1 MLKQPLRS
9 KTTPKSRPG
18 SQPGRPTSDVGRSM
32 ANGRNGQ
39 GLRTQ
44 RRTQQMVNQVI
55 DKANLADSQTKTTK
69 KPSIFGADLLK
80 IVSLGGQDGIGA
92 KNMIIVEYGN
102 DAVVIDCGIELG
114 LDLPGINYAIPDI
127 EYLKSIKSKL
137 KGYIL
142 THGHLDHIGALPHVL
157 VDCPAP
163 IYGSNFTIGMVQ
175 KVLANQSES
184 AHLINQ
190 LNFIAMNMDNHE
202 RLVIGQAFKVEL
214 VRITHSI
221 PESSLVILETPVGR
235 LVNTGDFRLDPEPLD
250 RQPSDTERIKEIG
263 RQGVAILMSES
274 TNAQIPGRVP
284 TEHTLQ
290 ASISDIIRKTKG
302 RLFVA
307 SFSSNI
313 NRIQMIINAAAD
325 SGRQIA
331 FDGRSMIQ
339 HVELAV
345 KLGLLK
351 VPKDT
356 IISVANLANLPD
368 ERLLLMCTGG
378 QGEPGASIPRMSANE
393 HKHIN
398 LRVGDT
404 VVISSKPIPGNERP
418 YEKLAASLVAMGCKI
433 YKAPTWEVDGATGP
447 LHVSGHGYRDEHR
460 EMIELTNPDYLIPIY
475 AAADHRQY
483 HCQVGQTAAGLKPSQ
498 TLLVN
503 NGDLVTLS
511 KHGELKITPEAV
523 PCGSV
528 LVDDAGQMVPGVVVK
543 DRLMLTESG
552 LVVVVL
558 TISRPGGQLLAS
570 PDIVT
575 RGFIHIRDSEDLM
588 HQFRAELKRA
598 VSQRFDRVPLDRFKV
613 ELKDHATNFLY
624 NQTKRSPIVIPV
636 INVVGPGGSKANNQ
650 PTAAKKTPVRSRN

>member
-1 MLKQPLRS
+1 MPKPPP
-9 KTTPKSRPG
+9 KPKKANPPKS
-18 SQPGRPTSDVGRSM
+18 GRAKADVGRSM

-39 GLRTQ
+39 GSRSQ

-55 DKANLADSQTKTTK
+55 DKANLADSQPKTNKK

-92 KNMIIVEYGN
+92 KNMVIVEHGN

-163 IYGSNFTIGMVQ
+163 VYGSSFTIGMVQ
-175 KVLANQSES
+175 KVLANQTES
-184 AHLINQ
+184 AHLVDQ
-190 LNFIAMNMDNHE
+190 LDFFSMNMDNHE
-202 RLVIGQAFKVEL
+202 KLLIGKAFKVEL
-214 VRITHSI
+214 IRITHSI
-221 PESSLVILETPVGR
+221 PESSLVVLETPAGR
-235 LVNTGDFRLDPEPLD
+235 LVHTGDFRLDPEPLD
-250 RQPSDTERIKEIG
+250 RQPSDIERIKEIG

-274 TNAQIPGRVP
+274 TNAQTPGRVP

-290 ASISDIIRKTKG
+290 ESISDIIRRTKG

-313 NRIQMIINAAAD
+313 NRVQMIINAAAD

-351 VPKDT
+351 VPKGT
-356 IISVANLANLPD
+356 IVSVANLANLPD
-368 ERLLLMCTGG
+368 DRLLLMCTGG

-404 VVISSKPIPGNERP
+404 IVISSKPIPGNERP
-418 YEKLAASLVAMGCKI
+418 YQKLSAELTALGCKV
-433 YKAPTWEVDGATGP
+433 YKAPTWEVDGAIGP

-460 EMIELTNPDYLIPIY
+460 EMIELTKPDYLVPIY

-483 HCQVGQTAAGLKPSQ
+483 HCQIGQLEAGLKPEQ
-498 TLLVN
+498 TLMAN
-503 NGDLVTLS
+503 NGDLITLNPS
-511 KHGELKITPEAV
+511 GEMKITPEAV

-543 DRLMLTESG
+543 DRLLLTESG

-598 VSQRFDRVPLDRFKV
+598 VGQRFDRVPLDRFKL

-636 INVVGPGGSKANNQ
+636 INVVGPGGTKANG
-650 PTAAKKTPVRSRN
+650 PAAAAKKTMAKARN

>member
-1 MLKQPLRS
+1 MPKQP
-9 KTTPKSRPG
+9 PKSKPKPKPKPK
-18 SQPGRPTSDVGRSM
+18 QAKPDVGRSM
-32 ANGRNGQ
+32 ANGRNGP
-39 GLRTQ
+39 GSRTQ

-55 DKANLADSQTKTTK
+55 DKANLADSQTKPAKK
-69 KPSIFGADLLK
+69 KPSVFGADLLK

-92 KNMIIVEYGN
+92 KNMVIVEYGN

-142 THGHLDHIGALPHVL
+142 THGHLDHIGALPHVMI
-157 VDCPAP
+157 DCPAP
-163 IYGSNFTIGMVQ
+163 VYGSSFTIGMVQ
-175 KVLANQSES
+175 KVLANQTES
-184 AHLINQ
+184 AHLVDQ
-190 LNFIAMNMDNHE
+190 LDFISMNMDNHE
-202 RLVIGQAFKVEL
+202 KLIIGKAFKVEL
-214 VRITHSI
+214 IRITHSI
-221 PESSLVILETPVGR
+221 PESSLVLLETPVGR
-235 LVNTGDFRLDPEPLD
+235 LVHTGDFRLDPEPLD
-250 RQPSDTERIKEIG
+250 RQPSDIDRIKEIG

-274 TNAQIPGRVP
+274 TNAQTPGRVP

-290 ASISDIIRKTKG
+290 ESISDIIRKTKG

-313 NRIQMIINAAAD
+313 NRVQMIINAAAD
-325 SGRQIA
+325 AGRKIA

-356 IISVANLANLPD
+356 IVSVANLANLPD
-368 ERLLLMCTGG
+368 DRLLLMCTGG

-418 YEKLAASLVAMGCKI
+418 YQKLASELVALGCKV
-433 YKAPTWEVDGATGP
+433 YKAPSWEVDGAIGP

-460 EMIELTNPDYLIPIY
+460 EMIELTKPDYLIPIY

-483 HCQVGQTAAGLKPSQ
+483 HCQVGQNEAGLKPGQ
-498 TLLVN
+498 TLMVN
-503 NGDLVTLS
+503 NGDLVSLNKT
-511 KHGELKITPEAV
+511 GELKITPEAV

-543 DRLMLTESG
+543 DRLLLTESG

-588 HQFRAELKRA
+588 QQFRTELKRA
-598 VSQRFDRVPLDRFKV
+598 VSQRFDRVPLDRFKI

-636 INVVGPGGSKANNQ
+636 INVVGSGGSKNGGQ
-650 PTAAKKTPVRSRN
+650 PASAKKAPAKARN

>member
-1 MLKQPLRS
+1 
-9 KTTPKSRPG
+9 
-18 SQPGRPTSDVGRSM
+18 M
-32 ANGRNGQ
+32 ASGRNGQ
-39 GLRTQ
+39 GSRTQ

-55 DKANLADSQTKTTK
+55 DKANLADSQPKPTAK

-92 KNMIIVEYGN
+92 KNMVIVEYGD
-102 DAVVIDCGIELG
+102 DALVVDCGIELG

-157 VDCPAP
+157 TDCPAP

-175 KVLANQSES
+175 KVLANQPES
-184 AHLINQ
+184 AHLVDQ
-190 LNFIAMNMDNHE
+190 LQFMVMNMDNHE
-202 RLVIGQAFKVEL
+202 QLVVGKSFKVEL

-221 PESSLVILETPVGR
+221 PESSLVAIETPVGR
-235 LVNTGDFRLDPEPLD
+235 LIHTGDFRLDPEPLD
-250 RQPSDTERIKEIG
+250 RQPSDIDRIKAIG
-263 RQGVAILMSES
+263 QQGVAVLMSES
-274 TNAQIPGRVP
+274 TNAQTPGRVP
-284 TEHTLQ
+284 TEHTLEK
-290 ASISDIIRKTKG
+290 SITDIISQTKG

-313 NRIQMIINAAAD
+313 NRVQMIIDAASK
-325 SGRQIA
+325 SGRQVA

-351 VPKDT
+351 VPKGT

-368 ERLLLMCTGG
+368 DRLLMMCTGG
-378 QGEPGASIPRMSANE
+378 QGEPGASIPRMSTNE

-404 VVISSKPIPGNERP
+404 IVISSKPIPGNERS
-418 YEKLAASLVAMGCKI
+418 YYKLSSELVAMGCKV
-433 YKAPTWEVDGATGP
+433 YKAPTWEVDGASGP

-460 EMIELTNPDYLIPIY
+460 EMIELTQPDYLIPIY
-475 AAADHRQY
+475 AAADHRHY
-483 HCQVGQTAAGLKPSQ
+483 HCQIGQTEANLSPKQ
-498 TLLVN
+498 TLMVN

-511 KHGELKITPEAV
+511 KTGDLKITPDAV

-528 LVDDAGQMVPGVVVK
+528 LVDDAGQTVPGVVVK
-543 DRLMLTESG
+543 DRLLLTESG
-552 LVVVVL
+552 LVVIVL
-558 TISRPGGQLLAS
+558 TISRSGGQLLAS

-575 RGFIHIRDSEDLM
+575 RGFIHIRDNESLM
-588 HQFRAELKRA
+588 QQFRTELKRA
-598 VSQRFDRVPLDRFKV
+598 VNQRFDRVPLDRFKL

-636 INVVGPGGSKANNQ
+636 INIVGGGGASKTNDSQ
-650 PTAAKKTPVRSRN
+650 PATKKIPARSRN

>member
-1 MLKQPLRS
+1 MTKQPNNKAKPKA
-9 KTTPKSRPG
+9 KTRDNRTKP
-18 SQPGRPTSDVGRSM
+18 DLGRSM

-39 GLRTQ
+39 GSRTQ

-55 DKANLADSQTKTTK
+55 DKANLADNQTKTGKK
-69 KPSIFGADLLK
+69 KPSLFGADLLK

-92 KNMIIVEYGN
+92 KNMVIVEYGD
-102 DAVVIDCGIELG
+102 DAIVIDCGIELG

-127 EYLKSIKSKL
+127 EYLKSIKGKL

-163 IYGSNFTIGMVQ
+163 IYGSHFTIGMVQ
-175 KVLANQSES
+175 KVLSNQSES
-184 AHLINQ
+184 AHLVDQ
-190 LNFIAMNMDNHE
+190 LDFIAMNMDNHE
-202 RLVIGQAFKVEL
+202 RLVVGKAFKVEL
-214 VRITHSI
+214 IRITHSI
-221 PESSLVILETPVGR
+221 PESSLVVLETPVGQ
-235 LVNTGDFRLDPEPLD
+235 LVHTGDFRLDPEPLD
-250 RQPSDTERIKEIG
+250 RQPSDIERIKEIG
-263 RQGVAILMSES
+263 HRGVAILMSES
-274 TNAQIPGRVP
+274 TNAQTPGRVP

-290 ASISDIIRKTKG
+290 ESISDIIKKTKG
-302 RLFVA
+302 RLFIA

-313 NRIQMIINAAAD
+313 NRVQMIINAAAAN
-325 SGRQIA
+325 GRQIA

-356 IISVANLANLPD
+356 IVSVANLANLPD
-368 ERLLLMCTGG
+368 DRLLLMCTGG

-398 LRVGDT
+398 LRPGDT
-404 VVISSKPIPGNERP
+404 IVISSKPIPGNERS
-418 YEKLAASLVAMGCKI
+418 YQKLSADLVAMGCKV
-433 YKAPTWEVDGATGP
+433 YKAPTWEVDGAIGP

-475 AAADHRQY
+475 AAADNRRY
-483 HCQVGQTAAGLKPSQ
+483 HCQVGQSETGLKPDQ
-498 TLLVN
+498 TLMVD
-503 NGDLVTLS
+503 NGDLVSLS
-511 KHGELKITPEAV
+511 KTGELKITPEAV

-543 DRLMLTESG
+543 DRLLLTESG

-588 HQFRAELKRA
+588 HQFRTELKRA
-598 VSQRFDRVPLDRFKV
+598 VSQRFDRVPLDRFKT

-636 INVVGPGGSKANNQ
+636 INIVGPNGSKTAK
-650 PTAAKKTPVRSRN
+650 PAAAKKTPARTRN